1 MWREHLPYNSA
12 IDVAASAEKIYS
24 ATPFSLFTVDLNN
37 HSIERLSRVT
47 GLSETGISCIEYDAA
62 NQKLVVAYSNSNID
76 IIYRA
81 DIFNIPDL
89 KRDNTIGD
97 KTIYAI
103 YPLAG
108 NYYLSTGLGVIVID
122 GTRYEIKTIRSAFPH
137 ISLETALKWATLNGA
152 TALQLQSLMGSFE
165 KGKKPGVNLI
175 TRNGES
181 VRRLI

>member
-12 IDVAASAEKIYS
+12 IDLAAGQEKIYT
-24 ATPFSLFTVDLNN
+24 ATPYSLFTVDLNN
-37 HSIERLSRVT
+37 NSIERLSRVN
-47 GLSETGISCIEYDAA
+47 GLSETGITSINYDAT
-62 NQKLVVAYSNSNID
+62 NQKLFIAYSNGNID

-108 NYYLSTGLGVIVID
+108 TYYLSTGLGVIVID
-122 GTRYEIKTIRSAFPH
+122 GSKYEIKDTWLIGNGGNQVKVNDFTSDLQFFYAAT
-137 ISLETALKWATLNGA
+137 EEGLKKNCI
-152 TALQLQSLMGSFE
+152 
-165 KGKKPGVNLI
+165 KCC
-175 TRNGES
+175 
-181 VRRLI
+181 